1 MSISYTIEAKDLH
14 KSYGKFEAVRGIS
27 FHVPAKSCFGLLGHN
42 GQGKPTPLK
51 MITALTK

>member
-27 FHVPAKSCFGLLGHN
+27 FHVPAKSCLVYWAIME
-42 GQGKPTPLK
+42 QEKRRP
-51 MITALTK
+51 